1 MNPVRKRLLAGAFLP
16 AMRSAARMAMVT
28 ATVTATVML
37 ALVALPVRASASS
50 EPATPLQVVD
60 DRGVRVVLP
69 QPPRRIVTL
78 LPSLTE
84 TVCALGACERL
95 VAIDDFSNWPA
106 RVSGLPRVGGLEDAQ
121 VETIVSLRPDLVLAA
136 ASTRAV
142 ARLEALGLRVAA
154 LEPRTLADF
163 RRVVGQ
169 LDALLA
175 TGQAPALLQRVDAE
189 VASAVRALPPGL
201 RGTRVYFEVS
211 ATPYAASEA
220 SFIGELLTRLGV
232 ANVVPG
238 SLGPFPKLNPE
249 FVVRAD
255 PQVIML
261 SERSAQHI
269 ATRPGWGRIEAVRQG
284 RICLFTPTQ
293 GDVLVRAG
301 PRMAEGVRL
310 MADCIQGRLRG
321 TP

>member
-1 MNPVRKRLLAGAFLP
+1 MSPMRTLRWAFAVSQAVLRAVPLAALVWLPAAVAASPAGASPEAASTL
-16 AMRSAARMAMVT
+16 SA
-28 ATVTATVML
+28 
-37 ALVALPVRASASS
+37 
-50 EPATPLQVVD
+50 VD

-84 TVCALGACERL
+84 TVCALGACDRL
-95 VAIDDFSNWPA
+95 VAVDDFSNWPA
-106 RVSGLPRVGGLEDAQ
+106 RVSALPRVGGLEDAQ

-169 LDALLA
+169 VDSLLG

-189 VASAVRALPPGL
+189 VAAAVRALPAGQ

-220 SFIGELLTRLGV
+220 SFIGELLSRLGV

-238 SLGPFPKLNPE
+238 ALGPFPKLNPE

-261 SERSAQHI
+261 SERSAQHVS
-269 ATRPGWGRIEAVRQG
+269 TRPGWGRIEAVRQG
-284 RICLFTPTQ
+284 RICLFTPAQ

-310 MADCIQGRLRG
+310 MVDCLQGRLRG
-321 TP
+321 AP